1 MWFILSSLLLGFI
14 AGLIAR
20 AFVPGAGPSGCL
32 STTFLG
38 IVGSLL
44 GGLLG
49 YLIFGKDPTDGAL
62 QWSGLFGSVFG
73 ATLILLIVRHR
84 SKR

>member
-1 MWFILSSLLLGFI
+1 MWFILSSLLLGFV

-20 AFVPGAGPSGCL
+20 AFVRGAGPRGCL
-32 STTFLG
+32 ATTAVG
-38 IVGSLL
+38 MVGSLL

-49 YLIFGKDPTDGAL
+49 YLIFGKDPTEGAL

-73 ATLILLIVRHR
+73 ASMILLLVRQRHQI
-84 SKR
+84 